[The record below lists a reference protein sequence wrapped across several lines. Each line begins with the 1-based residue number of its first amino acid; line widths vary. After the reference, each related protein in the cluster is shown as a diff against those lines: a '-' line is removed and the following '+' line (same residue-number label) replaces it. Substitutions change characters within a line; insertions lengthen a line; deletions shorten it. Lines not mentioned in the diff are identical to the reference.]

1 MLVMIII
8 PSLGNDRIPCVSL
21 MLYSKKPT
29 SYSHR
34 PLLKNVGGRIIY
46 VYPYNIL
53 CLCISFDYL
62 FTLDK
67 HFLTISIYLSKSFF
81 PLHICLHHRAEVGTC
96 SFESFGHQKGSCG
109 VTKNTA
115 LSCLFFFIIQVAYL

>member
-1 MLVMIII
+1 MLVMIIL
-8 PSLGNDRIPCVSL
+8 PSFGNDRIPCVSL

-29 SYSHR
+29 PYSHGS
-34 PLLKNVGGRIIY
+34 LLKIVGGRIIH

-62 FTLDK
+62 FTLDE

-81 PLHICLHHRAEVGTC
+81 PLHICLHHRVDIGMC
-96 SFESFGHQKGSCG
+96 SFDRFGQQKDP
-109 VTKNTA
+109 
-115 LSCLFFFIIQVAYL
+115 